1 MEIASSM
8 SYVQSPGGN
17 IELKITGKLTMVKE
31 LCLTAVVIG
40 GIYVG
45 YRYFRPQ
52 VVEAIHAG
60 LGGERNDQEI
70 PHMEPGSQVVFL
82 HCSTD
87 ERFLEVLE
95 DYKRGLLKTRLLK
108 EFFKI
113 SYEVKEMNVEIV
125 NLEEV
130 SKKAEEIIRKRYM

>member
-1 MEIASSM
+1 MEGTVSIP
-8 SYVQSPGGN
+8 YLGGE
-17 IELKITGKLTMVKE
+17 IHFKITGELSMVKD
-31 LCLTAVVIG
+31 LCFTAVVLG
-40 GIYVG
+40 GIYAG
-45 YRYFRPQ
+45 YKYFRPQ
-52 VVEAIHAG
+52 VVEATYAG
-60 LGGERNDQEI
+60 LGGERSDQKI
-70 PHMEPGSQVVFL
+70 RHMTPGSQVVFL

-113 SYEVKEMNVEIV
+113 SYEVKELDVEIV